1 MGTERQNFQEQANE
15 GPSELQKI
23 INTNKET
30 LAKMLSGETRIDERM
45 GEQIDGLQKLF
56 DMTSYE
62 AQMQI
67 SELSS
72 TIDSNEI
79 QKPSNIDISGIEIA
93 SRTGKLSQFL
103 EAETRA

>member
-1 MGTERQNFQEQANE
+1 MWTERQNFQEQANE

-30 LAKMLSGETRIDERM
+30 LAKMLSWETRIDERM
-45 GEQIDGLQKLF
+45 WEQIDWLQKLF

-93 SRTGKLSQFL
+93 SRTWKLSQFL